1 MDELLVDS
9 FGFAAGISTI
19 QEPLVAASS
28 QNYRRHRGRRRRTR
42 GGGTQQIELSTYRPP
57 EIPTVDGRYVSTGAA
72 MRSVANPVLNQ
83 KNPAEDLSFSL
94 CSHGL
99 CCVQCVRTQEIGI
112 SENCGA
118 FSGILGPGL
127 HLGLWPWQR
136 IAARISLRVQ
146 QLDVTCE
153 TKTIDNVF
161 VFVNISVQF
170 RILVTLA
177 YDAFYTL
184 ADPKRQIQTYVYDV
198 VRSAVPRMTL
208 DQLFTS
214 KSEISD
220 SLFTRLQAVMKTYGY
235 EIVETLTSSIS
246 PNNLVKCAMNE
257 VNVSRR
263 VKEAMP
269 YRAEAGKDDESVGSV
284 PVFKELPTYLSSPFH
299 VVSEKV
305 RIIKEAEGRA
315 ETLRHEGVGTA
326 NQRRAIAQGIT
337 ASVMDW
343 SSQNTQHTSK
353 DVMDLLLLTQYLDT
367 LSAVGNNGAHLMM
380 RYSPGEILAI
390 KQALPTREQ
399 KSPPDLLW

>member
-1 MDELLVDS
+1 MDELLADA
-9 FGFAAGISTI
+9 FGFAADISTI

-28 QNYRRHRGRRRRTR
+28 QNHRRHRRGRRRTR

-57 EIPTVDGRYVSTGAA
+57 AIPTVDGRYVSTGAA
-72 MRSVANPVLNQ
+72 MRSVANPSAFQQLPVLNQ

-161 VFVNISVQF
+161 VFVKVSVQF
-170 RILVTLA
+170 RIIVTSA

-220 SLFTRLQAVMKTYGY
+220 SLFTRLQAVMKNYGY

-269 YRAEAGKDDESVGSV
+269 YRAEAGKDDDSI
-284 PVFKELPTYLSSPFH
+284 PTL
-299 VVSEKV
+299 
-305 RIIKEAEGRA
+305 
-315 ETLRHEGVGTA
+315 
-326 NQRRAIAQGIT
+326 
-337 ASVMDW
+337 
-343 SSQNTQHTSK
+343 
-353 DVMDLLLLTQYLDT
+353 
-367 LSAVGNNGAHLMM
+367 
-380 RYSPGEILAI
+380 
-390 KQALPTREQ
+390 
-399 KSPPDLLW
+399 